1 MTKYQ
6 RRQYEI
12 RYEIE
17 NYTCY
22 KTNSP
27 ANHMAHRIANT
38 KENRKKHGNMI
49 DHNYNLVPVRDLTI
63 NDSFNIGNNP
73 EKCNKLINIICIYV
87 NKILTAKEI
96 TKMIE
101 GE

>member
-6 RRQYEI
+6 KKQYGI

-17 NYTCY
+17 NEMCY
-22 KTNSP
+22 KTNSH

-38 KENRKKHGNMI
+38 KDNRKRYGNMI
-49 DHNYNLVPVRDLTI
+49 DHNFNLVPVRDLTI

-73 EKCNKLINIICIYV
+73 EKCNILMNIICLRHSEA
-87 NKILTAKEI
+87 LTAKEI
-96 TKMIE
+96 TEIIE

>member
-38 KENRKKHGNMI
+38 KANLKKYGGAI
-49 DHNYNLVPVRDLTI
+49 DHNFNLVPVRDLTI

-73 EKCNKLINIICIYV
+73 AKCDKLIKLIIW
-87 NKILTAKEI
+87 NNQKIISAKEI
-96 TKMIE
+96 TEYIE